1 MPPPWFRSSNTVSR
15 RWMLRWGAAAAAFP
29 FSPLRNTSAH
39 AAADDVEARFLGW
52 CRMATGSSELSP
64 NLAQHYLD
72 LALRSGM
79 TVAELSELDPGEY
92 RSTALEKRLLEAW
105 YTGVFKLD
113 GSADVRNDETTLMWR
128 SAGID
133 PPPSW
138 CRGDPSAWTMAP
150 SNL

>member
-1 MPPPWFRSSNTVSR
+1 MTPRWLTSSNAVSR
-15 RWMLRWGAAAAAFP
+15 RWIVGRGTAAAAVTFG
-29 FSPLRNTSAH
+29 PLRNVSAH
-39 AAADDVEARFLGW
+39 AAADEVKEQFLGW
-52 CRMATGSSELSP
+52 SRMATGLSD
-64 NLAQHYLD
+64 LSQSVAQQYLD
-72 LALRSGM
+72 LALRSGT

-92 RSTALEKRLLEAW
+92 RSTALEMRLLEAW

-113 GSADVRNDETTLMWR
+113 GSAEVRNDETTLMWR

-138 CRGDPSAWTMAP
+138 CRGDPSAWTTAP